1 MKEVNLYY
9 DHYKD
14 SFSLQKEYL
23 SERNK
28 LTAWL
33 IILLVIVSGFI
44 YDPTTLNEKV
54 NRYVES
60 KVNGLAFELK
70 YLNTGVIFILLWV
83 ITRYYQVVLQ
93 IEKMYNYINECE
105 DNLSR
110 GEQNSSDNY
119 VITRESSYY
128 LESYPWLKTVVDF
141 SYVVLMPVA
150 IISIATIK
158 IIKEI
163 PWTTH
168 FKIVDFIG
176 LGLII
181 LFSLLYLSNRKL
193 KEEYFKKENY
203 PDLNFITRL
212 LHYLRICN
220 KD

>member
-1 MKEVNLYY
+1 MKEVKLYY

-14 SFSLQKEYL
+14 TISLQKEYL

-28 LTAWL
+28 LTVWI
-33 IILLVIVSGFI
+33 IILLVIISGFI
-44 YDPTTLNEKV
+44 YDPTILNEKV

-60 KVNGLAFELK
+60 KVNGLNFELK
-70 YLNTGVIFILLWV
+70 YINTGVIFILLWV

-93 IEKMYNYINECE
+93 IEKMYDYINECE

-110 GEQNSSDNY
+110 ESAGIGDNY
-119 VITRESSYY
+119 VINRESSYY
-128 LESYPWLKTVVDF
+128 LESYPWLKTVIDF
-141 SYVVLMPVA
+141 SYVVLLPVA
-150 IISIATIK
+150 IIAIAIIK

-193 KEEYFKKENY
+193 KEEYFKKEIY
-203 PDLNFITRL
+203 PDLNFISRL